1 MTTSLVMKW
10 LYWNFALSATDEVIN
25 YKRSSA
31 IFWNLFC
38 DFEGICAIL
47 SGLSDEALTIT
58 IPLIGRCSRSFSNV
72 STTIFL
78 QPSKNLLWLGVGGG
92 GGGGQCWDFNNI
104 ICGSPY
110 INKAFFK
117 LVALNFW
124 EILCSS
130 LFRLSNFFFLQKQPR
145 QLIKGHTNF
154 FKQEWMK

>member
-1 MTTSLVMKW
+1 MFHFLFFIKFLLFHFFHLFFFQLPLPLPLLSSSSSFSDFCTSPFLLFWARVCVWLAFLQLCLISLVIGK
-10 LYWNFALSATDEVIN
+10 LPASASALSCHH
-25 YKRSSA
+25 K
-31 IFWNLFC
+31 
-38 DFEGICAIL
+38 
-47 SGLSDEALTIT
+47 
-58 IPLIGRCSRSFSNV
+58 
-72 STTIFL
+72 
-78 QPSKNLLWLGVGGG
+78 
-92 GGGGQCWDFNNI
+92 CWDFNNI